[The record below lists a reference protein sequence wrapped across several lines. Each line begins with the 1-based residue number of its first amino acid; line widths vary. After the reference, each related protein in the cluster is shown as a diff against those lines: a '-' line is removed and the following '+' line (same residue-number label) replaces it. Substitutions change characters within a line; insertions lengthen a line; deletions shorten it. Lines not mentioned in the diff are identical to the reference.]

1 MDQDPAD
8 DFASESFFDQNSLQ
22 QQIQQIDAA
31 ADLDDAELNGTVPS
45 VALPPNAAVVEQLAR
60 KWYSGCL
67 ERTAWSRHGHLAT
80 ISEDGSTVY
89 LECLRYDHG
98 SRSWDLH
105 ERHSLTTV
113 FEEAISLSWSATG
126 GELAVVDI
134 KGRVWIYHVAL
145 TAINRLNLARQGAID
160 EGDDYSQP
168 IGMTWLNQDRQE
180 RPRNVVTQASK
191 GETRW
196 EHANAR
202 AKPLGTYWPRAV
214 LLVHRNGLITL
225 CFQRR
230 DGQYLKI
237 TKPLTPRDGVL
248 YTHASFAPT
257 VEGKMLIAI
266 HSYQKVISV
275 YFLAV
280 DWTEVNQGL
289 EGLPVLTIDPVS
301 SKVSS
306 QPSGSAAVPDAYDP
320 ESWLLSHL
328 KVVQTS
334 DVEKAVQTP
343 PTILAVFTGVN
354 RTVSI
359 PDAGFL
365 VSSLIKR
372 WAVNSVETKLHPLFD
387 AIPSTGSAAA
397 APKPVYTLQEQPAKE
412 EQVITTV
419 HRVDGVQTLAIT
431 TLENRTDFLGS
442 EDLSPMSYAASA
454 LETTCMSQ
462 SGFAFPYTQVIL
474 DPSFSPGAC
483 VRADLAANDKTQLAV
498 MEYQLDQTQIQHP
511 LDPHIDAAIASLNL
525 TFARACWSNATIDD
539 ILMCASRTIPPSLVP
554 TMISSVYRTLFRDGE
569 FVHEK
574 TPGSELEH
582 MFHKQVLA
590 KVFSYHASLAS
601 TCSHL
606 ASTAPTE
613 ARTGGWTLSA
623 QWAWIVNNVRQT
635 TTLLIMNL
643 RDIQNVAIVVSQDFT
658 EMLCANLRW
667 GLSLIRFIFNAV
679 LEVGDRESNPDMF
692 DEKDRGRLGDTH
704 GNGTQGLV
712 ALLLNCHASRI
723 FLIAFVRAVRTYAKV
738 TEPKS
743 QHQLQLLQCIQQ
755 QTNGK
760 GLSFGAIEALLEYRW
775 SAAGDVEGDIAATA
789 VRQLD
794 MMATGIVHESYQP
807 TIKTLLSKLIN
818 SPSGLRANKLI
829 DRLKLFVDHVDLEYI
844 FLNQDILGHRRDGQ
858 STDVI
863 YDVLRKRPITKGTTE
878 PHGGSQ
884 PMVRRCI
891 RCGSFS
897 EDVVVPPKEWPRQVA
912 MSLARCV
919 CDGNWVLEPWEKA
932 RK

>member
-1 MDQDPAD
+1 MDQDAPD
-8 DFASESFFDQNSLQ
+8 DFASDSFFDQNSLQ
-22 QQIQQIDAA
+22 QQIQQIDAG
-31 ADLDDAELNGTVPS
+31 ADLNDPDLNGTVPS
-45 VALPPNAAVVEQLAR
+45 VALPPNPAVVEQLAR
-60 KWYSGCL
+60 KWYSGCV
-67 ERTAWSRHGHLAT
+67 ERIAWSRHGHLAS

-98 SRSWDLH
+98 SNSWDLH

-113 FEEAISLSWSATG
+113 FEEAISLAWSATG

-145 TAINRLNLARQGAID
+145 TAINRLNLARQGALD

-168 IGMTWLNQDRQE
+168 IGLTWLNQDRQE
-180 RPRNVVTQASK
+180 RPRNVVTHASK

-196 EHANAR
+196 EHANTR
-202 AKPLGTYWPRAV
+202 AKPLGTYWPRAA
-214 LLVHRNGLITL
+214 LIVHRNGLTTL

-230 DGQYLKI
+230 DGQYLKV
-237 TKPLTPRDGVL
+237 TKQLTPQDRVL

-257 VEGKMLIAI
+257 IDGKMLIAV
-266 HSYQKVISV
+266 HSYEKVISAF
-275 YFLAV
+275 FLAI

-289 EGLPVLTIDPVS
+289 EGLPVMTIDPVS

-306 QPSGSAAVPDAYDP
+306 HPSGSAAVPDTFDP
-320 ESWLLSHL
+320 GSWSLSHL

-343 PTILAVFTGVN
+343 PTILAVLTGVN

-387 AIPSTGSAAA
+387 ALPSTGAAA
-397 APKPVYTLQEQPAKE
+397 AVTKPLYILQEQPDKE

-419 HRVDGVQTLAIT
+419 HHIDGVQTLAIT
-431 TLENRTDFLGS
+431 TQENRTDFLNL
-442 EDLSPMSYAASA
+442 EDLSPMSYAASVQ
-454 LETTCMSQ
+454 ETSCMSQ
-462 SGFAFPYTQVIL
+462 SGFTFPYTQTIL
-474 DPSFSPGAC
+474 DPSLSPGAC
-483 VRADLAANDKTQLAV
+483 VRADLAANGKTQLVV
-498 MEYQLDQTQIQHP
+498 MEYHLEQRQTQQP
-511 LDPHIDAAIASLNL
+511 LDPHVDAAIAALNL

-539 ILMCASRTIPPSLVP
+539 ILMCASRTIPPALIP
-554 TMISSVYRTLFRDGE
+554 TVISSVYRTLFRDGE

-574 TPGSELEH
+574 TPGSELER
-582 MFHKQVLA
+582 MFHKQVMA

-601 TCSHL
+601 TCSQL
-606 ASTAPTE
+606 VSVASTE

-635 TTLLIMNL
+635 TTLLFMNL
-643 RDIQNVAIVVSQDFT
+643 RDIQNVTIVVGQDFT
-658 EMLCANLRW
+658 DMLCANLRW
-667 GLSLIRFIFNAV
+667 GLSLIRFIFNAI

-692 DEKDRGRLGDTH
+692 DDKARGRLGDTH
-704 GNGTQGLV
+704 GDGSQGLV
-712 ALLLNCHASRI
+712 ALLLNCHASRV
-723 FLIAFVRAVRTYAKV
+723 FLIAFVRAVRTYAKI

-743 QHQLQLLQCIQQ
+743 QHQLQVLQCIQQ

-775 SAAGDVEGDIAATA
+775 SAAGDVEGNIAATA

-794 MMATGIVHESYQP
+794 MMATGIVHEAYQP
-807 TIKTLLSKLIN
+807 TIKTLLSKLVN
-818 SPSGLRANKLI
+818 SPSGLRAKMLV

-844 FLNQDILGHRRDGQ
+844 FLNQGILGHRRDGR
-858 STDVI
+858 STEVI
-863 YDVLRKRPITKGTTE
+863 YDVLRKRPITKGTAE
-878 PHGGSQ
+878 PHGASQ
-884 PMVRRCI
+884 PMVRKCT

-897 EDVVVPPKEWPRQVA
+897 EDVVVPPKEWPRQIA
-912 MSLARCV
+912 LSLARCV
-919 CDGNWVLEPWEKA
+919 CDGNWVLEPWEQVCK
-932 RK
+932 